1 MKAIWK
7 ILPVILVILSPTSV
21 LLKDSEKIPFLVS
34 WLIIIVLFFSLSLY
48 RYISSRKELE
58 LIVSIAIITNT
69 LVQLIDQSVR
79 LFYYPL
85 AVLSAFS
92 FPIRNNIIAILV
104 VIFMESSTLYLSN
117 PVNRNISQHVIFSS
131 TLLLLSLT
139 ASLLFRKER
148 NKRAEASKALEDIKV
163 KTESIN
169 PFDGSDSIT
178 LEAISDNGM
187 IGHLVAS
194 AIELENDLK
203 HITKLIRKSLSANS
217 VCLFVPEKE
226 GALALKAYDS
236 KTEYILNNKKIEIG
250 KGYVGWIGREKIPL
264 IISET
269 KGGYETFGFY
279 GKDIGVK
286 SLLGIPLLDHGL
298 FVGVIIADSLE
309 EGTFSE
315 KEVEILEAF
324 GVLVVQVLKK
334 AKVDQQREVSVR
346 GVKALHEIS
355 SILSSTLNLKEIGQ
369 RLLEQSNLIVPHD
382 HSGLLLYDE
391 NKEELELITAKNWD
405 GIGERS
411 RFNVER
417 SLVGWIAR
425 NRQPLMFSDLNE
437 RRDMVPIIPE
447 VKIKARSFLGL
458 PLNIEEGNVIGVFVL
473 SSLEPRAFTGYQQ
486 YLLSILCN
494 QVAVLITNA
503 KLHLEM
509 ERMAITDSLTGIL
522 NHRRFQER
530 LSEEFRRIQRHSEPL
545 SLIFADIDHF
555 KRINDVYGH
564 PAGDEILK
572 KVALILK
579 GIVRDIDVVARYG
592 GEEFAIILI
601 NTECDG
607 AYKLAEKIRKTIKKK
622 NYSFKGNQVSVALS
636 LGIASYPK
644 NSKTKEDII
653 SKADQAL
660 YRAKSSGRNCTVL
673 YKEIN

>member
-7 ILPVILVILSPTSV
+7 ILPVILIILSPTSV

-139 ASLLFRKER
+139 ASLLFRMER
-148 NKRAEASKALEDIKV
+148 NKRAAASKALEDIKV

-286 SLLGIPLLDHGL
+286 SLLGIPLLDHGM
-298 FVGVIIADSLE
+298 FVGVIIADSLK

-334 AKVDQQREVSVR
+334 AKVDQQKEVSVR

-391 NKEELELITAKNWD
+391 DKEELELITAKNWD
-405 GIGERS
+405 NIEEGS

-425 NRQPLMFSDLNE
+425 NRQPLLFSDLNE
-437 RRDMVPIIPE
+437 RRDIVPIIPE
-447 VKIKARSFLGL
+447 VRNKARSFLGF

-486 YLLSILCN
+486 HLLSILCN

-509 ERMAITDSLTGIL
+509 KRMAITDSLTGLL

-555 KRINDVYGH
+555 KKINDVYGH

-601 NTECDG
+601 NTEGDG

-622 NYSFKGNQVSVALS
+622 NYSYRGNKVSVTLS

-653 SKADQAL
+653 SKADQSL

-673 YKEIN
+673 YK